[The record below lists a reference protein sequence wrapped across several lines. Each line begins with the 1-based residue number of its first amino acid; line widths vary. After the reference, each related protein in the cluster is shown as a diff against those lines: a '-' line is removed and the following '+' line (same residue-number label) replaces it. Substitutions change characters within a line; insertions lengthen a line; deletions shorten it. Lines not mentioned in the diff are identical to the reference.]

1 VNFLKKIKGV
11 LLMKEFSCN
20 KCGSVELFIKENGTQ
35 TGLYCTDCGKW
46 VKWLNKSENMLAE
59 NWIAHI
65 KMVDKHIKIE
75 GKLPLG
81 LMPKNIW
88 EEKRLQ
94 DIVSA
99 MVRYGEAKKAI
110 PSEWIEEYNEF
121 RKN

>member
-1 VNFLKKIKGV
+1 
-11 LLMKEFSCN
+11 MKEFSCN